1 MPNHRKLLGIAALI
15 AAFCLPALI
24 ASAAPADDDP
34 SLSVV
39 VSEIAWMGTTAS
51 YNHEWIEL
59 YNNTAAPVDLAGWT
73 LRAADGSPSIPL
85 AGTIPPAG
93 HLLLERSDSAVPAV
107 PDQEDE

>member
-15 AAFCLPALI
+15 A
-24 ASAAPADDDP
+24 SAAPADGDP
-34 SLSVV
+34 SLSLSLSVV

-93 HLLLERSDSAVPAV
+93 HLLLERTAAAAPDV